1 MDKPNLVVIAGC
13 NGSGKSTFS
22 SIILNQ
28 QFSIFDADKRKKE
41 LYDAFKFDF
50 ELRDQMAW
58 TQTSQEFENL
68 VFSAITTRKDFAF
81 ETNFHAEPLYWINQ
95 FIDAGYTIN
104 LLFFCLENIEL
115 AKLRVAIR
123 FENGGHFVANDE
135 VEKRFISGY
144 KNLDKLYQYF
154 DAIFLLE
161 ASKSS
166 SVPRLIVDYQKGSGC
181 SINHQL
187 PSYLESYCPDFI
199 KFIYKHI

>member
-41 LYDAFKFDF
+41 L
-50 ELRDQMAW
+50 
-58 TQTSQEFENL
+58 N
-68 VFSAITTRKDFAF
+68 
-81 ETNFHAEPLYWINQ
+81 
-95 FIDAGYTIN
+95 
-104 LLFFCLENIEL
+104 
-115 AKLRVAIR
+115 
-123 FENGGHFVANDE
+123 
-135 VEKRFISGY
+135 
-144 KNLDKLYQYF
+144 